1 MSTSSEQKHLPCQAG
16 LLSLSTQAFQAMDGV
31 ARKQGIG

>member
-1 MSTSSEQKHLPCQAG
+1 MSTSSEQKHLPYQAG
-16 LLSLSTQAFQAMDGV
+16 FLSLSTQALQAMDGV